1 MGKSV
6 WYCRTSGPP
15 KFFICTPFMILGM
28 KIEVIVACNRSWDIC
43 VEDGQV
49 KVKSGIF
56 RTRTVSLENMCLLQP
71 IGAHSQTIERRG
83 ERDIG
88 DMD

>member
-1 MGKSV
+1 
-6 WYCRTSGPP
+6 
-15 KFFICTPFMILGM
+15 MILGM
-28 KIEVIVACNRSWDIC
+28 KIEVIVACNRSWDIR

-88 DMD
+88 DVD